1 MTLTITQS
9 GGACGATVTGAD
21 LSRPLDER
29 AVAAIRD
36 AWLTHHV
43 LAFPEQD
50 LSDDDLERFTQYFGP
65 FGDDPFIAPIPG
77 RAHIIA
83 VKRDTAETGPV
94 FAETWH
100 SDWSFQKMPP
110 AGTCLY
116 GITIPPVGGDTLFT
130 NQHKALAEMPDELR
144 AKLEGKMAI
153 HSARNGY
160 GKAGLYGASDEGRSM
175 DIRSSDEAMATQ
187 LHPVIRE
194 HPETG
199 EEGLFGCAG
208 YIIGFDGMD
217 EDESTALLTELYR
230 WQTRPE
236 FQYRH
241 KWQPNMLLMWDNRSC
256 LHMATGGYQGH
267 DRLLHRTTIGAREAA
282 AV

>member
-1 MTLTITQS
+1 MTLTIKPS
-9 GGACGATVTGAD
+9 GQACGASVTGLNLNQP
-21 LSRPLDER
+21 LSEET
-29 AVAAIRD
+29 VAEIRR

-43 LAFPEQD
+43 LAFPDQS

-65 FGDDPFIAPIPG
+65 FGDDPYIAPIEG
-77 RAHIIA
+77 REHIIA
-83 VKRDTAETGPV
+83 VKRAADETGPI

-100 SDWSFQKMPP
+100 SDWSFQKTPP

-130 NQHKALAEMPDELR
+130 NQHKSLDEMPDDLR
-144 AKLEGKMAI
+144 SQLEGKLAI

-160 GKAGLYGASDEGRSM
+160 GKAGLYGAKDKGRSM
-175 DIRSSDEAMATQ
+175 DIRSSDDAMATQ
-187 LHPVIRE
+187 LHPIIRK

-208 YIIGFDGMD
+208 YIIGIDGMD
-217 EDESTALLTELYR
+217 EEEGFALLTELYR
-230 WQTRPE
+230 WQTRAE

-241 KWQPNMLLMWDNRSC
+241 TWQSNMLLMWDNRSC

-267 DRLLHRTTIGAREAA
+267 DRLLHRTTIGARAA
-282 AV
+282 A

>member
-1 MTLTITQS
+1 MTLTMTPS
-9 GGACGATVTGAD
+9 GQACGAAVTGLNLNQH
-21 LSRPLDER
+21 LSAETI
-29 AVAAIRD
+29 AEIRR

-43 LAFPEQD
+43 LAFPDQS

-65 FGDDPFIAPIPG
+65 FGDDPYIAPIEG
-77 RAHIIA
+77 REHIIA
-83 VKRDTAETGPV
+83 VKRKADETGPI

-100 SDWSFQKMPP
+100 SDWSFQKTPP

-130 NQHKALAEMPDELR
+130 NQHKALDEMPDDLR
-144 AKLEGKMAI
+144 SQLEGKLAI

-160 GKAGLYGASDEGRSM
+160 GKAGLYGANDKGRSM
-175 DIRSSDEAMATQ
+175 DIRSSDDALATQ
-187 LHPVIRE
+187 THPIIRK

-199 EEGLFGCAG
+199 REGLFGCAG
-208 YIIGFDGMD
+208 YIIGIQGMD
-217 EDESTALLTELYR
+217 EEEGAALLTALYR

-241 KWQPNMLLMWDNRSC
+241 KWQADMLLMWDNRSC

-267 DRLLHRTTIGAREAA
+267 DRLLHRTTIGAHAA
-282 AV
+282 

>member
-1 MTLTITQS
+1 MTLTIIPS
-9 GGACGATVTGAD
+9 GEACGAAVAGID
-21 LSRPLDER
+21 LSRPLDE
-29 AVAAIRD
+29 ATVAEIRT

-43 LAFPEQD
+43 LAFPEQT
-50 LSDDDLERFTQYFGP
+50 LTNDDLERFTQYFGP
-65 FGDDPFIAPIPG
+65 FGDDPYIAPIPG
-77 RAHIIA
+77 REHIIA
-83 VKRDTAETGPV
+83 VKRTADETGPI

-100 SDWSFQKMPP
+100 SDWSFQKTPP

-130 NQHKALAEMPDELR
+130 NQHKALDEMPDELR
-144 AKLEGKMAI
+144 SKLEGKMAV

-160 GKAGLYGASDEGRSM
+160 AKAGMYGDNDTGRSM

-187 LHPVIRE
+187 THPIIRK

-199 EEGLFGCAG
+199 REGLFGCAG
-208 YIIGFDGMD
+208 YIIGIEGMG
-217 EDESTALLTELYR
+217 EEEGFALLTELYR

-236 FQYRH
+236 FQYHH

-267 DRLLHRTTIGAREAA
+267 DRLLHRTTIGARETVTA
-282 AV
+282 